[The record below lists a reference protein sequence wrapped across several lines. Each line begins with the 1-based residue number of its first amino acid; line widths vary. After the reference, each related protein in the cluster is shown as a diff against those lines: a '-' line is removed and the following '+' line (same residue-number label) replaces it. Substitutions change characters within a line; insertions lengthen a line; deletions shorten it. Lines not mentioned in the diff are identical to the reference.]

1 MKLNKKGSL
10 IDVVVWS
17 VLAVIT
23 ILVLGVLV
31 FAFVTIT
38 NHLGA
43 IGEVGNMDMG
53 EITDLTFGQVTPNI
67 MVWLPRIALIILVV
81 SAFSI
86 LLHNFLVKAHPAFFI
101 TYFFMTIA
109 GVVVSAYLSNQYMAL
124 LDNPTLGETL
134 QTFVG
139 ANYIMQWLPYWVTVI
154 GIFGAIFL
162 FIGIIRDRQ
171 GGISV

>member
-1 MKLNKKGSL
+1 MNDKKGSI
-10 IDVVVWS
+10 IDVVIWS

-23 ILVLGVLV
+23 IFVLAVLV
-31 FAFVTIT
+31 FAFVNIT
-38 NHLGA
+38 NYLGA
-43 IGEVGNMDMG
+43 LGVIGDIDMG
-53 EITDLTFGQVTPNI
+53 SITDQTFGQVTPNI
-67 MVWLPRIALIILVV
+67 MVWLPRLALIIIVV

-109 GVVVSAYLSNQYMAL
+109 GVVVSAYLSNHYMSM
-124 LDNPTLGETL
+124 LDNPVLGETL

-171 GGISV
+171 GGVGV